1 MDANTLLQT
10 LVNSA
15 PNLVL
20 AVWFIVRQQKTIDAL
35 LENQTKLID
44 RLLGY
49 VDKDKQAVNQIVAA
63 NTQSTQVS
71 ANGVPH

>member
-1 MDANTLLQT
+1 MDANSLLQT
-10 LVNSA
+10 VINQA
-15 PNLVL
+15 PNLLL

-49 VDKDKQAVNQIVAA
+49 VDRDKQTAA
-63 NTQSTQVS
+63 QVLAS
-71 ANGVPH
+71 APAIASAPATH